1 MKKIDPEKLHV
12 FTRLLR
18 DMGRING
25 IISEAEEWAE
35 KQIMPLDRITL
46 GALKD
51 IRKVARRWKKMTPA
65 PEKDISGIE
74 LPELKDFPLYGEDT
88 KNMEEV

>member
-1 MKKIDPEKLHV
+1 MTTFDEVTKLDV
-12 FTRLLR
+12 FTRLLK

-51 IRKVARRWKKMTPA
+51 IRRVARRWKKMTPA
-65 PEKDISGIE
+65 PEEK
-74 LPELKDFPLYGEDT
+74 K
-88 KNMEEV
+88 